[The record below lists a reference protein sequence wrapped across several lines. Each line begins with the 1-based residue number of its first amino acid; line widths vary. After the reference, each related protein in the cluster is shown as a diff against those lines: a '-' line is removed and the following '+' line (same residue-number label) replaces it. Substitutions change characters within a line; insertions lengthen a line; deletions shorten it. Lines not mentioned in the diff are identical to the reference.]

1 MKLPIRLIAA
11 FPVAALA
18 VIIVLP
24 FTQPQPTGVLWEALI
39 GGRLNTTAVNGDGTR
54 ITFGSSSNVLMVY
67 DAGGS
72 RLWEFEAANSILG
85 VDTTSDGLW
94 TAVASEDRNA
104 YLLDADGLPV
114 WQFKAPRS
122 ANNVAVADD
131 GSLVAV
137 TSNDRSVYG
146 LDAAGNLVWQDSDGT
161 NVRAVDV
168 YGTGD
173 KARAVVGTDASRLTI
188 YSRSGQSLLQTY
200 LDYAISDV
208 AVTPNGARI
217 AVGTADGTVTLVHGG
232 NGSILWQAAVGAPVQ
247 SVALTGSG
255 DKILVG
261 TDKGRALLL
270 DDTGQILQTFEQE
283 ANLLDVAIAR
293 DGSVLTFAGVDGKGL
308 LLDEQLAAAAIQ
320 TSQLQRSQLS
330 YGIVGLLA
338 ITVVAAGWSIRS
350 TERGRLFWKEYTAG
364 PRLLLMRMWR
374 ARLSY
379 LFILPT
385 ILLLATFNYY
395 PAFSGLYHAFTDWKP
410 GVSAEWVG
418 LDNFAYLLQDRF
430 FWAGFLNAVILVIV
444 GIARIVTVPLLAAEL
459 IFHVRHKTLRYIF
472 RTLFIV
478 PIVLPMVVEIMVWNN
493 IYDPNIGLLNQTLI
507 ALGLEDWTQVW
518 YGDARVALLSIIFIG
533 FPWVDPFALLVFYG
547 GLIGISDEV
556 FDAAKVDGAS
566 GFRRF
571 WHIDVPL
578 LLGQARMLTILTF
591 ISTVQTFELVFLTTG
606 GGPGSATY
614 TPALELYLMATRL
627 NKMGVA
633 SAIGIILFV
642 IILAGTF
649 FSYRSR
655 REATNP

>member
-1 MKLPIRLIAA
+1 CGLSGRQEPKEMKLPIRLIAA

-188 YSRSGQSLLQTY
+188 YSRSGQLLLQTY

-364 PRLLLMRMWR
+364 P
-374 ARLSY
+374 
-379 LFILPT
+379 
-385 ILLLATFNYY
+385 
-395 PAFSGLYHAFTDWKP
+395 
-410 GVSAEWVG
+410 
-418 LDNFAYLLQDRF
+418 
-430 FWAGFLNAVILVIV
+430 
-444 GIARIVTVPLLAAEL
+444 
-459 IFHVRHKTLRYIF
+459 
-472 RTLFIV
+472 
-478 PIVLPMVVEIMVWNN
+478 
-493 IYDPNIGLLNQTLI
+493 
-507 ALGLEDWTQVW
+507 
-518 YGDARVALLSIIFIG
+518 
-533 FPWVDPFALLVFYG
+533 
-547 GLIGISDEV
+547 
-556 FDAAKVDGAS
+556 
-566 GFRRF
+566 
-571 WHIDVPL
+571 
-578 LLGQARMLTILTF
+578 
-591 ISTVQTFELVFLTTG
+591 
-606 GGPGSATY
+606 
-614 TPALELYLMATRL
+614 
-627 NKMGVA
+627 
-633 SAIGIILFV
+633 
-642 IILAGTF
+642 
-649 FSYRSR
+649 
-655 REATNP
+655 